1 MGGQTAR
8 MLDYLLS
15 QEFFED
21 QEGLIKEESELL
33 GISLKGHIYS
43 ITAISTPHNGTT
55 LTEIVTKTIP
65 FIQYFVGIAGV
76 VGTDFYNFDL
86 EQWGFKRNVKESRS
100 SYLYRMRNH
109 SSWKTKNIS
118 SWDLSLSGAEKLN
131 SLFQISSDIYCF
143 SVITSTTM
151 KKELSLIHI

>member
-33 GISLKGHIYS
+33 GLSSKGHIYS

-55 LTEIVTKTIP
+55 LAEIVTKTIP

-86 EQWGFKRNVKESRS
+86 EQWGFKRNVKESWS

-109 SSWKTKNIS
+109 SSWKTKNIT
-118 SWDLSLSGAEKLN
+118 EK
-131 SLFQISSDIYCF
+131 SLFLF
-143 SVITSTTM
+143 WAKSVWV
-151 KKELSLIHI
+151 LPSLHHF